1 MVEYLCSMLIVKGQ
15 IFGASF
21 SDWKYLFIVLDM
33 ILKLFVGPMKDLC
46 FGDWKW
52 GCLKF
57 EF

>member
-33 ILKLFVGPMKDLC
+33 ILKLFVGPMKIYALVI
-46 FGDWKW
+46 GN
-52 GCLKF
+52 GVV
-57 EF
+57 